1 MHWDGEAD
9 FIVVGTGASG
19 ATAGVVLA
27 EGKQDVLLLEEG
39 GWYQTKDFKEDLFSS
54 MAHLLRDFGAQVAY
68 GRSVFPIMQ
77 ASCVGGT
84 TVING
89 AIVHRL
95 PYQVYQEW
103 AKDPAIAK
111 ELAWDRLERAALII
125 EGDLGIKANLAPLL
139 PSLPVTETLK
149 RLGWRHQAMARNAP
163 DCHHTGRCL
172 QGCPS
177 GGKLSMERSYI
188 PRAIGAGA
196 RLRVR
201 CRVERVLI
209 EERRAVG
216 VMVSERPDP
225 RDGSGRKSLYFRAR
239 RGVVLAAGAV
249 HTPLLLLRSGIRN
262 SQIGQH
268 FQCHPGTAVVGLF
281 DRPIVELEGPP
292 MGHEILEFEG
302 IKLAS
307 QTLPVELLPARLP
320 ACGKELTALL
330 GKSKYL
336 SAWTCTIKSTAEG
349 TVRPSWVGRANI
361 RFNPSQEDM
370 NRLRRATGLL
380 SKFLFELGARAVY
393 PGIWGLP
400 AQLTSPDQLGQIE
413 HASLDPRDHSIV
425 AGHLFGTCRL
435 GGDPQRSV
443 VGADFKVHGVSE
455 LSVIDA
461 SVFPS
466 NIGVNPQHSI
476 MAMARCAAEGMLA

>member
-39 GWYQTKDFKEDLFSS
+39 GWYQTQDFKEDLFSS

-68 GRSVFPIMQ
+68 GRSVFPVMQ

-84 TVING
+84 TVVNG
-89 AIVHRL
+89 AIIHRL
-95 PYQVYQEW
+95 PHQVYQEW
-103 AKDPAIAK
+103 AKDPAIAE
-111 ELAWDRLERAALII
+111 ELTWSRLEDAAVAI
-125 EGDLGIKANLAPLL
+125 EHDLGTKANLAPLF
-139 PSLPVTETLK
+139 PDLPVTETLR
-149 RLGWRHQAMARNAP
+149 RLGWRHQAMVRNAP

-177 GGKLSMERSYI
+177 GGKLSMERSYV
-188 PRAIGAGA
+188 PRAIAAGA
-196 RLRVR
+196 RLRAR
-201 CRVERVLI
+201 CRVERVLVK
-209 EERRAVG
+209 EGRAVG
-216 VMVSERPDP
+216 VVASERSDP
-225 RDGSGRKSLYFRAR
+225 QRSSKRAIRYFRAR
-239 RGVVLAAGAV
+239 RGVVVAAGAV
-249 HTPLLLLRSGIRN
+249 HTPLLLVRSGIRN
-262 SQIGQH
+262 THLGRH

-281 DRPIVELEGPP
+281 DRPVVELEGPP

-307 QTLPVELLPARLP
+307 QTLPIELLPARLP

-330 GKSKYL
+330 GRSQHL

-349 TVRPSWVGRANI
+349 TIRPAWGGRAYI
-361 RFNPSQEDM
+361 RFTPSQEDM
-370 NRLRRATGLL
+370 RRLRKAARLL
-380 SKFLFELGARAVY
+380 STLLFELGARVVY

-400 AQLTSPDQLGQIE
+400 PQLTSRDQLDLIDN
-413 HASLDPRDHSIV
+413 ASLDPRDHSIV

-435 GGDPQRSV
+435 GGDPARSV
-443 VGADFKVHGVSE
+443 VGPDFAVHGVHD

-461 SVFPS
+461 SVFPT

-476 MAMARCAAEGMLA
+476 MAMARCAAENMLA